1 MTHAEAVFNR
11 EMERATRMQKVM
23 FGYWTGY
30 AAGLMRARFG
40 SVAVSDAYHDAWS
53 PNDAVGDQARGY
65 RDGYA
70 TLVAPDTTPEPTSG
84 AAAR

>member
-1 MTHAEAVFNR
+1 MTYAEEVFNR

-40 SVAVSDAYHDAWS
+40 RVAVPDTYHDAWS
-53 PNDAVGDQARGY
+53 PDDAAGDQARGY

-70 TLVAPDTTPEPTSG
+70 TLVAPATAPEPTSG
-84 AAAR
+84 AQAR